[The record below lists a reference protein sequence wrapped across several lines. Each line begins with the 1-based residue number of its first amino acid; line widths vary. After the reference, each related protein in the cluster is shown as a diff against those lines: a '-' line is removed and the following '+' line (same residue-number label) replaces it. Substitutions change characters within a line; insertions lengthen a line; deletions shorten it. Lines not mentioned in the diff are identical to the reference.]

1 MNIKCVDYSC
11 LHTRD
16 IIIIDLSGYRY
27 HPLALSL
34 PEFLSY
40 SEITQSP
47 CYTIYFYDFLIEKLI
62 LLSHEN
68 YEDNLYNYRPKIED
82 MPSASIYFLQR
93 LSNENFTMEHKLN
106 SERRTI
112 LCYNCF
118 PAEYRDI
125 IRHCIGCEQELSV
138 ELEKFYKTGK
148 WDIVV
153 TFGGKQSLAP
163 DSFYYTP
170 FEFNPIPILEV
181 LLEWIPSHLVFLN
194 DISKLRP
201 GRSDWK
207 DIADV
212 LKNPAYNRFHHH
224 PKAEMIKCAPHKKIH
239 FFALFGDINT
249 GCCTQFASS
258 LTTRLPNQIIIYP
271 FVGLSSWEISVSEYL
286 LKKNGLS
293 NQVGIKKFFIQYPN
307 KLMDS
312 ESKGDILIKIIAG
325 KPLELYR
332 ITADTVEGNRKLVSK
347 HYFQCYNGYNSE
359 IEDAIIKL
367 LCEK

>member
-68 YEDNLYNYRPKIED
+68 YEDNLYNNRPKIED
-82 MPSASIYFLQR
+82 MPSASYALYKDCLTRILLRNLSLIVNAGLFCVITVSQPNTKALQ
-93 LSNENFTMEHKLN
+93 SN
-106 SERRTI
+106 I
-112 LCYNCF
+112 LVVN
-118 PAEYRDI
+118 
-125 IRHCIGCEQELSV
+125 
-138 ELEKFYKTGK
+138 KFYKTCK

-207 DIADV
+207 DIVDV

-271 FVGLSSWEISVSEYL
+271 FAGLSSWEISVSEYL

-293 NQVGIKKFFIQYPN
+293 
-307 KLMDS
+307 LS
-312 ESKGDILIKIIAG
+312 LIHI
-325 KPLELYR
+325 
-332 ITADTVEGNRKLVSK
+332 
-347 HYFQCYNGYNSE
+347 
-359 IEDAIIKL
+359 
-367 LCEK
+367 